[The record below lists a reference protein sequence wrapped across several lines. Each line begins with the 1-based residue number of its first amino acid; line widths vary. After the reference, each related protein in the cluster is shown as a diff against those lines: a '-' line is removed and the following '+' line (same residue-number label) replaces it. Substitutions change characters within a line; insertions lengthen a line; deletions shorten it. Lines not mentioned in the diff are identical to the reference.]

1 MRPRIARLDARCH
14 ELGWHLDFLTP
25 GWLTEELL
33 PVFATMSVFLQPRA
47 HGHVQGRGGPAQPGF
62 RSCST
67 SCARRRPRWVKLTGT
82 YRMATP
88 PAYADAAPMARALI
102 EAAPNRLIWGSDYP
116 HLSFADKVG
125 SVQLFNLLADWA
137 RPGRAAQDPGRQ
149 SRDAFRFLVLGLRR
163 PAYPIRDRDLRGE
176 RRACAVA
183 SNSDTQLSA
192 AIDKN
197 WARQVEWLKTLVS
210 FPSLRGEEA
219 PCQDWIAREFASRG
233 WAVDRYTLGRRRRW
247 STLPGFSP
255 VMDTDYTQR
264 RAGGGEPARAEA
276 SRPLPDHAGPC
287 RCRADRPA
295 RHVVSRRRSSPTIKD
310 GRMYGRGANDMKS
323 GVCAMVFA
331 LDALRDAGYL
341 PGSDVYVQTVT
352 EEESTGNGALST
364 LARGYRADAC
374 LIPEPTGA
382 RILRGTVGVMW
393 FRLRIRGKPVHVSE
407 SERGTN
413 AILSAFG
420 LIEALRGHTRELN
433 ERVKRHPWF
442 SRIPNPI
449 KFNPGKIAGGDWA
462 SSTPAWCEVDCRIAV
477 LPGMSLAHSARS

>member
-1 MRPRIARLDARCH
+1 M
-14 ELGWHLDFLTP
+14 
-25 GWLTEELL
+25 
-33 PVFATMSVFLQPRA
+33 
-47 HGHVQGRGGPAQPGF
+47 
-62 RSCST
+62 
-67 SCARRRPRWVKLTGT
+67 
-82 YRMATP
+82 
-88 PAYADAAPMARALI
+88 
-102 EAAPNRLIWGSDYP
+102 
-116 HLSFADKVG
+116 
-125 SVQLFNLLADWA
+125 
-137 RPGRAAQDPGRQ
+137 
-149 SRDAFRFLVLGLRR
+149 
-163 PAYPIRDRDLRGE
+163 
-176 RRACAVA
+176 A
-183 SNSDTQLSA
+183 SNIDTQLSA
-192 AIDKN
+192 AIDQN
-197 WARQVEWLKTLVS
+197 WTRQVDWLKSLVS

-219 PCQDWIAREFASRG
+219 PCQDWIAREFAQRG
-233 WAVDRYTLGRRRRW
+233 WAVDRYTLADVAME
-247 STLPGFSP
+247 TLPGFSP
-255 VMDTDYTQR
+255 VMDTDYSQR

-276 SRPLPDHAGPC
+276 RGPLADHAGPC
-287 RCRADRPA
+287 RRGADRPG
-295 RHVVSRRRSSPTIKD
+295 RHVADRRRSSPTIED

-382 RILRGTVGVMW
+382 RDPARHDRRDVVPAAL
-393 FRLRIRGKPVHVSE
+393 RGKPVHVSE

-433 ERVKRHPWF
+433 ERVKSDPWF

-462 SSTPAWCEVDCRIAV
+462 CSTPAWCEVDCRIAV
-477 LPGMSLAHSARS
+477 LPGMSLAAFREELTRRRDGGGAAGSVPRRESARDRSGTASRPTTTCWSPARTSRTPCAPRTAACTMARSRAKSFLPPSPTAASMAATTASRASATARPAAATTASTSRSTSRASSKVTLTHRELHRRLVRHASGGLIGYRPSPLSR